1 MVFSLHQAEAESEAS
16 LKSELQSVVSSL
28 AADLARTKDG
38 HTLELQRKVRRDET
52 CMQWHGLLL
61 VRVPWHRRQRG
72 CRVAS
77 KFLQTWNGGW
87 KLFLAVVS
95 K

>member
-16 LKSELQSVVSSL
+16 LKIELQSVVSSL

-72 CRVAS
+72 CRAAS
-77 KFLQTWNGGW
+77 KFSQAWNGGG
-87 KLFLAVVS
+87 KLFLDVVS
-95 K
+95 E